1 MDIIKILLNHV
12 SHDLKTNIINFI
24 KSLKPSPPVYTNE
37 WDEFAVKTLFI
48 IFDIE
53 D

>member
-1 MDIIKILLNHV
+1 MNLIKILLNQI
-12 SHDLKTNIINFI
+12 SHDLRTKILVFI
-24 KSLKPSPPVYTNE
+24 RSLKPSPPVYADE
-37 WDEFAVKTLFI
+37 WDEFAVKTLYV